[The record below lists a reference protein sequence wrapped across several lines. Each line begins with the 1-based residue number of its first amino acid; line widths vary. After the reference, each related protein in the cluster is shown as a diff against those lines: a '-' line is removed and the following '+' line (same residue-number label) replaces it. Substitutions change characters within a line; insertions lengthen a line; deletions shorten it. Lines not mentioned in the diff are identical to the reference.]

1 MQIFEVRLNTID
13 ISVKDVESFMIFS
26 EVTNIITS
34 VVFTIN
40 IIS

>member
-1 MQIFEVRLNTID
+1 MQIFEVRLKSIN
-13 ISVKDVESFMIFS
+13 ISVKDVESFMIFG
-26 EVTNIITS
+26 EVTIMS